1 MNKILALEFMAVNV
15 SQNLNSMQKMS
26 TQWNQ
31 RLIRYAFA
39 KVIECLDKPNIRM
52 NTECS
57 KTNQFTKKHKTQ
69 KKWIEY

>member
-15 SQNLNSMQKMS
+15 SRNLNSMQKMS

-39 KVIECLDKPNIRM
+39 KHSNEYRM
-52 NTECS
+52 LENKSIYE
-57 KTNQFTKKHKTQ
+57 KT
-69 KKWIEY
+69 